1 MNRLLLAEFT
11 NRDAAQTELARLKRL
26 TADAFMID
34 NAGVYVVYAGSYLM
48 EPLAASEKDRL
59 AAAGFKLTLKHVEVL
74 IPTKNLT
81 AGSFAEKSA
90 AEDVLKKLRAADV
103 KATLSRQ

>member
-1 MNRLLLAEFT
+1 M
-11 NRDAAQTELARLKRL
+11 
-26 TADAFMID
+26 ADS
-34 NAGVYVVYAGSYLM
+34 AGMHIVYAGSYLL
-48 EPLAASEKDRL
+48 EARAASEKERL
-59 AAAGFKLTLKHVEVL
+59 AAAGFILTVKRADVS

-90 AEDVLKKLRAADV
+90 ADGVLKKLRSAGV